1 MPTNCPDQS
10 IRTFGNTSL
19 TLVLV
24 GALASGIAG
33 CFTDKNAQEQIT
45 QAVRL
50 ADKGVTVYA
59 AGDVADCS
67 NFKPPYTGAAKTAEL
82 IAEGLGKDKDSAVLL
97 LGDATYPVGLPAEFA
112 NCYEPTWG
120 KFKARTYPSPGN
132 HEYYTPQATGY
143 YAYFGDAAG
152 PARRGYYS
160 FDIGSWHVISLNSNL
175 KPETHQ
181 TQLEWLKND
190 LEQHKTRCTLAY
202 WHHPVFSSGGHG
214 SSERMLDAWKMLV
227 AADADLVLVGHDHDY
242 ERFAPQDGDGNRDD
256 RRGIREFVVGT
267 GGAHLTPFRFRKPN
281 SEVSNNSTI
290 GVLKLS
296 LKELGYE
303 WEFVPTTADGFTDH
317 GAALCH

>member
-1 MPTNCPDQS
+1 MPSNRA
-10 IRTFGNTSL
+10 IRSTGTFRNRSL
-19 TLVLV
+19 
-24 GALASGIAG
+24 ALALAGAVICCLSG
-33 CFTDKNAQEQIT
+33 CFTDKGAQEQT
-45 QAVRL
+45 ALAVRL
-50 ADKGVTVYA
+50 ADKGVTVFA

-67 NFKPPYTGAAKTAEL
+67 NAPAQRSGAAKTAAL
-82 IAEGLGKDKDSAVLL
+82 IAQGLGKDKNAAVLM
-97 LGDATYPVGLPAEFA
+97 LGDATYPVGLQAEFT

-120 KFKARTYPSPGN
+120 RFKQQTYPAPGN

-143 YAYFGDAAG
+143 YGYFGDAAG

-160 FDIGSWHVISLNSNL
+160 VDIGSWHVISLNSNL
-175 KPETHQ
+175 KPAAQ
-181 TQLEWLKND
+181 QAQLEWLKND
-190 LEQHKTRCTLAY
+190 LEQHKTLCTLAY

-256 RRGIREFVVGT
+256 RRGIRQFVVGT
-267 GGAHLTPFRFRKPN
+267 GGAHLTPFRFRKSN
-281 SEVSNNSTI
+281 SEVSNNFTF

-303 WEFVPTTADGFTDH
+303 WEFVPTADDGFRDR

>member
-1 MPTNCPDQS
+1 MPDNRPGRSTG
-10 IRTFGNTSL
+10 TFLKTSL
-19 TLVLV
+19 VL
-24 GALASGIAG
+24 GAAMAFGMAG
-33 CFTDKNAQEQIT
+33 CFTDKGAQEQAA

-50 ADKGVTVYA
+50 TDKGVTVYA

-67 NFKPPYTGAAKTAEL
+67 NFKPQYSGAAKTAAL
-82 IAEGLGKDKDSAVLL
+82 IAAGLDKDKDAAVLL

-112 NCYEPTWG
+112 TCYEPTWG
-120 KFKARTYPSPGN
+120 RFKQQTYPSPGN
-132 HEYYTPQATGY
+132 HEYYTPEATGY
-143 YAYFGDAAG
+143 YGYFGEAAG

-175 KPETHQ
+175 KSAGQ
-181 TQLEWLKND
+181 QAQLEWLKND
-190 LEQHKTRCTLAY
+190 LAQHKTRCTLAY

-256 RRGIREFVVGT
+256 RRGVRQIVVGT
-267 GGAHLTPFRFRKPN
+267 GGAHLTPFRFRKAN
-281 SEVSNNSTI
+281 SEVSDNLTF

-303 WEFVPTTADGFTDH
+303 WEFVPTADDGFRDRGT
-317 GAALCH
+317 ALCH